1 MTPTHERALPWA
13 ADGAAYLRGML
24 TRMGDEAFAKPSS
37 LPNWTRAHV
46 LTHVAAHKRT
56 ETEEVALGGY
66 VPVGLP
72 P

>member
-46 LTHVAAHKRT
+46 LTHVARNAD
-56 ETEEVALGGY
+56 ALIN
-66 VPVGLP
+66 LLTWARNMSM
-72 P
+72 